1 MLFAVVSEVPYDMIH
16 GHFIN
21 LLGQSVMVGLLIGYI
36 MIWILYNIS
45 MFRIRY
51 PKILLKVFS
60 FGTLNWITQLIAVFG
75 AMGLAYMLKV
85 TYSYTGILLIFF
97 FYTFREY
104 HIGKAIGNMVFNMG
118 FYSLGIQ
125 WLGSLS
131 VIPIAFYN
139 EKRGKYKWKWFFYL
153 FYPVHLFVL
162 AVIKIVV
169 Y

>member
-1 MLFAVVSEVPYDMIH
+1 
-16 GHFIN
+16 
-21 LLGQSVMVGLLIGYI
+21 MVGLLIGYI

-104 HIGKAIGNMVFNMG
+104 HIGKAIGNIMEKEENINGNG
-118 FYSLGIQ
+118 FSTFSIRFACLY
-125 WLGSLS
+125 WL
-131 VIPIAFYN
+131 
-139 EKRGKYKWKWFFYL
+139 
-153 FYPVHLFVL
+153 
-162 AVIKIVV
+162 
-169 Y
+169 

>member
-1 MLFAVVSEVPYDMIH
+1 
-16 GHFIN
+16 
-21 LLGQSVMVGLLIGYI
+21 
-36 MIWILYNIS
+36 
-45 MFRIRY
+45 
-51 PKILLKVFS
+51 
-60 FGTLNWITQLIAVFG
+60 
-75 AMGLAYMLKV
+75 MLKV